1 MPNIKL
7 ENTNRIEI
15 TVGIV
20 RPISPVGTYTF
31 EHWNNIQKVIEGALS
46 SDEQYDFKVS
56 LVSDGDKAEVIQNTI
71 IRNLYHS
78 DVVVCDLS
86 SQNPNVF
93 FELGVR
99 MTFRKPCILIV
110 DSNTKAPFDVS
121 SIKYLKY
128 PKTLHKYELERELEI
143 PLRKMVIASYEQY
156 KSDKKVAFEALF
168 TEIMLNSD
176 ELGLDTKQASKIDLI
191 YEILTS
197 KEEAEILYHQ
207 NFQYFRQ
214 RGIDRMREYIDENIE
229 NLVENMSSEQEI
241 REELY
246 GVLKQLRREEN
257 KLYPPIPIASIEREI
272 QELIDDV
279 QKKQNIFRLK
289 NYELVK

>member
-1 MPNIKL
+1 MSNKKL
-7 ENTNRIEI
+7 ENTDRTEI

-20 RPISPVGTYTF
+20 RPISSVGIYTF

-56 LVSDGDKAEVIQNTI
+56 LVSDGDKAEIIQNTI

-110 DSNTKAPFDVS
+110 DSDTKAPFDVS

-272 QELIDDV
+272 QELIDDI
-279 QKKQNIFRLK
+279 QKKQDIFRLK

>member
-1 MPNIKL
+1 MSNKKL
-7 ENTNRIEI
+7 ENTDRTEI

-20 RPISPVGTYTF
+20 RPISSVGIYTF

-56 LVSDGDKAEVIQNTI
+56 LVSDGDKAEIIQNTI

-110 DSNTKAPFDVS
+110 DSDTKAPFDVS

-279 QKKQNIFRLK
+279 QKKQDIFRLK

>member
-1 MPNIKL
+1 MLSLLPSEKFCKPDSPSKGCVAVHKTAVLLPNSVNQF
-7 ENTNRIEI
+7 NT
-15 TVGIV
+15 
-20 RPISPVGTYTF
+20 
-31 EHWNNIQKVIEGALS
+31 
-46 SDEQYDFKVS
+46 
-56 LVSDGDKAEVIQNTI
+56 
-71 IRNLYHS
+71 
-78 DVVVCDLS
+78 
-86 SQNPNVF
+86 
-93 FELGVR
+93 
-99 MTFRKPCILIV
+99 IV
-110 DSNTKAPFDVS
+110 DSDTKAPFDVS

-207 NFQYFRQ
+207 DFQYFRQ

-246 GVLKQLRREEN
+246 GVLKQLRREET

-272 QELIDDV
+272 QELIDNV
-279 QKKQNIFRLK
+279 QKKQDIFRLK

>member
-1 MPNIKL
+1 MSNKKL
-7 ENTNRIEI
+7 ENTDRTEI

-20 RPISPVGTYTF
+20 RPISSVGIYTF

-56 LVSDGDKAEVIQNTI
+56 LVSDGDKAEIIQNTI
-71 IRNLYHS
+71 IRNHYHS

-110 DSNTKAPFDVS
+110 DSDTKAPFDVS

-279 QKKQNIFRLK
+279 QKKQDIFRLK

>member
-1 MPNIKL
+1 MVL
-7 ENTNRIEI
+7 
-15 TVGIV
+15 
-20 RPISPVGTYTF
+20 
-31 EHWNNIQKVIEGALS
+31 
-46 SDEQYDFKVS
+46 
-56 LVSDGDKAEVIQNTI
+56 
-71 IRNLYHS
+71 LYHY
-78 DVVVCDLS
+78 
-86 SQNPNVF
+86 Q
-93 FELGVR
+93 
-99 MTFRKPCILIV
+99 
-110 DSNTKAPFDVS
+110 
-121 SIKYLKY
+121 
-128 PKTLHKYELERELEI
+128 
-143 PLRKMVIASYEQY
+143 QY

-197 KEEAEILYHQ
+197 KQEAEILYHQ

-241 REELY
+241 REKLY

-257 KLYPPIPIASIEREI
+257 KPYPRIPIASIEREI
-272 QELIDDV
+272 QELIDNV
-279 QKKQNIFRLK
+279 QKKQDVFRLK

>member
-1 MPNIKL
+1 MISAFSDSLNKPRAEILSLFPSGKFCKPNSPSRGCVAVHKTAVL
-7 ENTNRIEI
+7 LPNSVNQFNT
-15 TVGIV
+15 
-20 RPISPVGTYTF
+20 
-31 EHWNNIQKVIEGALS
+31 
-46 SDEQYDFKVS
+46 
-56 LVSDGDKAEVIQNTI
+56 
-71 IRNLYHS
+71 
-78 DVVVCDLS
+78 
-86 SQNPNVF
+86 
-93 FELGVR
+93 
-99 MTFRKPCILIV
+99 IV
-110 DSNTKAPFDVS
+110 DSDTKAPFDVS

-207 NFQYFRQ
+207 DFQYFRQ

-246 GVLKQLRREEN
+246 GVLKQLRREET

-272 QELIDDV
+272 QELIDNV
-279 QKKQNIFRLK
+279 QKKQDIFRLK